1 MAALINYITP
11 TWCVE
16 LIRDAI
22 AYAIAL
28 ELPNQAT
35 LRQDSSLNATV
46 YLERF
51 ISYDN
56 TELPIVNVSYNK
68 TPYVSKDLSV
78 ITGEHQFFIDVI
90 TMAEETD
97 ELVRG
102 DKKAAILLHKIIGII
117 KHVLDSQEYMRLPPL
132 PENMVANKYVQEIK
146 IFNPDTPYNPNVSND
161 GLYVIGG
168 RLIFNVRANDS
179 NIDIDESIKVA
190 SIFTDM
196 QIDVSGKGYKIE
208 VLNNN

>member
-1 MAALINYITP
+1 MVLINYITP

-28 ELPNQAT
+28 ELPNQAQ
-35 LRQDSSLNATV
+35 LRADSSLNATV
-46 YLERF
+46 YTERF

-56 TELPIVNVSYNK
+56 TELPIVNVAYNK

-97 ELVRG
+97 SGVRG
-102 DKKAAILLHKIIGII
+102 DKKASILLHKIIGII
-117 KHVLDSQEYMRLPPL
+117 KYVLDSQEYVYLPPL
-132 PENMVANKYVQEIK
+132 PQGLIANKYVQEIR

-168 RLIFNVRANDS
+168 RLMFNVRSNDS
-179 NIDIDESIKVA
+179 NVDIDESYVVS

-196 QIDVSGKGYKIE
+196 QTEETEKGYKIE